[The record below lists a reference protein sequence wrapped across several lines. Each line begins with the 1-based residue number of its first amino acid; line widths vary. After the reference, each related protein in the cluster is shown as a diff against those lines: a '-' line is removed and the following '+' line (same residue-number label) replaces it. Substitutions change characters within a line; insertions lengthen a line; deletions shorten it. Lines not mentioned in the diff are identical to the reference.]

1 MELFVDIPLLNTTM
15 MRRSPI
21 PLLVLLPLVNYC
33 MMQECEQTK
42 NDFMICSKQAHKDFI
57 AAVTAGDDGR
67 PDWMARK
74 SCNYLT
80 DAVTQCGDHLVGQ
93 CYTMDQVDT
102 MKNNQ
107 LSLIISQLETTVTGW
122 DSAKCPATNYDSV
135 PYYAAQRMDRMEM
148 VMMTDSSTTSRLSIV
163 LAVGTLLGWR
173 YLLL

>member
-67 PDWMARK
+67 PDWM
-74 SCNYLT
+74 
-80 DAVTQCGDHLVGQ
+80 
-93 CYTMDQVDT
+93 
-102 MKNNQ
+102 
-107 LSLIISQLETTVTGW
+107 
-122 DSAKCPATNYDSV
+122 
-135 PYYAAQRMDRMEM
+135 DRMEM
-148 VMMTDSSTTSRLSIV
+148 VRMTDSSTTSRLSIV
-163 LAVGTLLGWR
+163 LTVGTLLGW
-173 YLLL
+173 